1 MRDATI
7 AVYLLCLVAALLL
20 VVAAQ
25 LPARG
30 VAPLTEL
37 LDAVLAERAPRFVLV
52 LFWWWLGWHFLVG
65 QTVDPP
71 VLAVLSAG

>member
-1 MRDATI
+1 MRDVTI
-7 AVYLLCLVAALLL
+7 AVYLLCLAGALALT
-20 VVAAQ
+20 VMAH

-37 LDAVLAERAPRFVLV
+37 LDEMLAERAPRFVLV

-71 VLAVLSAG
+71 VLGVGV